1 MPASNFIPAPQAAT
15 TAHLHKVTI
24 GPKNELPTN
33 IKLHKRGDTI
43 EAIEVR
49 CACGEIIIIQ
59 CEYGSSAQ

>member
-1 MPASNFIPAPQAAT
+1 MQTSNFIPAPQAGPT
-15 TAHLHKVTI
+15 TNLHKVTI

-43 EAIEVR
+43 AAIEVR

-59 CEYGSSAQ
+59 CEYGSPPQ